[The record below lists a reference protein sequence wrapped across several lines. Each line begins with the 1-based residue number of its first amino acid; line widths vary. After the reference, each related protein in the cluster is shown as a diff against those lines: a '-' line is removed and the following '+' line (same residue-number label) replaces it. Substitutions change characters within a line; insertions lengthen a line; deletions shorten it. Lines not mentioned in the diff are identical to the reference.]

1 MINTYRKLYWSCL
14 NPDKNWVAKPSDAL
28 RSSEIRI
35 YLSEWSNI
43 KVASS
48 SWRWIMATSVFDA
61 HYKGNCIQW
70 YMKSDQFINSF
81 SVIVSNQFPLRIKNS
96 VTNIFGLTLMARF
109 HLCNNF
115 LWLDSSCMI
124 ESEGVIF
131 VLGMGANY
139 CQTTNVECLT
149 WL

>member
-35 YLSEWSNI
+35 YLLEWSNI

-81 SVIVSNQFPLRIKNS
+81 SVILPNQFLLCIKNS
-96 VTNIFGLTLMARF
+96 VTNIFGLTLMAWF

-124 ESEGVIF
+124 ETWRGNLF
-131 VLGMGANY
+131 LGYG
-139 CQTTNVECLT
+139 QTTAKLRTSNV
-149 WL
+149 